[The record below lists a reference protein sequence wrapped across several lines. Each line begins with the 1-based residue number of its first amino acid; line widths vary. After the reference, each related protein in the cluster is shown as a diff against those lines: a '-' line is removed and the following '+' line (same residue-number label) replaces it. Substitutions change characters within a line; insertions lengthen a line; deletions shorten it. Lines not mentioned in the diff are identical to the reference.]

1 MMRFRMTLVVL
12 ATLAVVVPAGAAR
25 EDHRLVD
32 EWADPDFET
41 RRFEKIFIIG
51 IADLTEARKHFEDKF
66 VSHLRSRNIDGV
78 TSYSLVPQLDKVEH
92 RTAII
97 VALEDLGVDAAITV
111 RLVPLDD
118 RTEKEWDDAWRRRTE
133 SSPRIRGLIEETLPP
148 PEKRAK
154 RYGVEVALWE
164 SGDWSMVWAARSDT
178 YKRKE
183 LQDEAAYLVQLT
195 ISALRDTG
203 LFP

>member
-1 MMRFRMTLVVL
+1 MRFRMFLVVL
-12 ATLAVVVPAGAAR
+12 ATLAVALPAGASR
-25 EDHRLVD
+25 EDHRLVN
-32 EWADPDFET
+32 EWADSDFEGG
-41 RRFEKIFIIG
+41 RFGKIFIIC
-51 IADLTEARKHFEDKF
+51 IAELTEARKKFEDKF
-66 VSHLRSRNIDGV
+66 VSHLRAKNIDGV
-78 TSYSLVPQLDKVEH
+78 PSHSLVPQLDRVED
-92 RTAII
+92 RTAIV

-118 RTEKEWDDAWRRRTE
+118 RTEKEWDDEWRRQTE
-133 SSPRIRGLIEETLPP
+133 SSIRIRGLIEETLPP

-154 RYGVEVALWE
+154 RYGIEVALWE
-164 SGDWSMVWAARSDT
+164 SGDWSMIWAARSDT

-183 LQDEAAYLVQLT
+183 LQDEAAYFVRLT

>member
-1 MMRFRMTLVVL
+1 MRFRMFLVVV
-12 ATLAVVVPAGAAR
+12 ATLAVALPAGAFR
-25 EDHRLVD
+25 EDHRLVN
-32 EWADPDFET
+32 EWADSDFEGG
-41 RRFEKIFIIG
+41 RFGKIFIIC
-51 IADLTEARKHFEDKF
+51 IAELTEARKKFEDKF
-66 VSHLRSRNIDGV
+66 VSHLRAKNIDGV
-78 TSYSLVPQLDKVEH
+78 PSHSLVPQLDRVED
-92 RTAII
+92 RTAIV

-111 RLVPLDD
+111 RLVSLDD
-118 RTEKEWDDAWRRRTE
+118 RTEKEWDDEWRRQTE
-133 SSPRIRGLIEETLPP
+133 SSIRIRGLIEETLPP

-164 SGDWSMVWAARSDT
+164 SGDWSMIWAARSDT